1 MLVLNKCFLNIEMIS
16 ESRLFDYVKI
26 LYWSNSTKTMKI
38 QQNFYTPHKMK
49 ILFNSY
55 HHIFSKKDVIT
66 EASYSISL
74 HIKIF
79 ISKNHIDS
87 SNIMSRSNFN

>member
-38 QQNFYTPHKMK
+38 QQNFYTPHKKK

-55 HHIFSKKDVIT
+55 HHIFSKKNVIT
-66 EASYSISL
+66 EASPLCRHLDMKLSNCQWCLNLKDDLVSI
-74 HIKIF
+74 
-79 ISKNHIDS
+79 ND
-87 SNIMSRSNFN
+87 